1 MFRLNIPVLEE
12 QLETWN
18 RENER
23 AIFTESSEWPLLSLC
38 GYHADFGQN
47 LAVFIGL
54 TAILAVILAFSAVI
68 SIPRK
73 GVRRC
78 SAWVCNFSLRFI
90 YELLFEILLCMLIHF
105 KLLNQSDGG
114 VGWALA
120 LIYLVLVT
128 GIIFFLFTRL
138 CYGGPTLNHYY
149 GTGTLI

>member
-47 LAVFIGL
+47 LAVLIGL

-68 SIPRK
+68 
-73 GVRRC
+73 
-78 SAWVCNFSLRFI
+78 
-90 YELLFEILLCMLIHF
+90 
-105 KLLNQSDGG
+105 
-114 VGWALA
+114 
-120 LIYLVLVT
+120 
-128 GIIFFLFTRL
+128 
-138 CYGGPTLNHYY
+138 
-149 GTGTLI
+149 